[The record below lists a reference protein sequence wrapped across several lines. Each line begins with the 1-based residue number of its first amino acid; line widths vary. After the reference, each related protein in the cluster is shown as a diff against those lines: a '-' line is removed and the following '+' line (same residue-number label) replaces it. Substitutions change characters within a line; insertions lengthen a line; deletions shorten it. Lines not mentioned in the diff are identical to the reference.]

1 MVNPQKICE
10 KLSLKNPLSDL
21 YDDKLEMTLPVLD
34 GLGRVV
40 QDAIDHWEPRQGLAL
55 ALQNLAGSLG
65 DEPNL
70 IEKAQ

>member
-1 MVNPQKICE
+1 
-10 KLSLKNPLSDL
+10 
-21 YDDKLEMTLPVLD
+21 MTLPVLD

-55 ALQNLAGSLG
+55 ALQNLAGSLA

>member
-1 MVNPQKICE
+1 MLCLKI
-10 KLSLKNPLSDL
+10 PISDL

-55 ALQNLAGSLG
+55 ALQNLAGSLA